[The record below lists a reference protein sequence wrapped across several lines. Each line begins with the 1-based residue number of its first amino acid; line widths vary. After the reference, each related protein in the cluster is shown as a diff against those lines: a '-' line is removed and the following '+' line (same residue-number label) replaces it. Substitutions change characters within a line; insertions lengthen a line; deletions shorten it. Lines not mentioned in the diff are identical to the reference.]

1 MTIVCIHAKPT
12 EKSRKEGK
20 SLLPLRLKPLDMC
33 AGSVD
38 RLCLLVG
45 LACSIEVGEERSCRI
60 DRIGELLVKP
70 TCLQNSQRLK
80 VMLNEDVV
88 VICLRWHEVGVTRR
102 NGRIRSLV
110 WIDNGCRDEIAYVG
124 TSETTPINHP

>member
-1 MTIVCIHAKPT
+1 MAIVCIHAKST
-12 EKSRKEGK
+12 QKSRKERK
-20 SLLPLRLKPLDMC
+20 PLLPLRLKPLDMC

-45 LACSIEVGEERSCRI
+45 RACSVEVGDERGRRI
-60 DRIGELLVKP
+60 DRVGELLVKP
-70 TCLQNSQRLK
+70 TRLQNSERLK

-88 VICLRWHEVGVTRR
+88 VVCLRWHEVGIARR

-124 TSETTPINHP
+124 TSETAPVNHP